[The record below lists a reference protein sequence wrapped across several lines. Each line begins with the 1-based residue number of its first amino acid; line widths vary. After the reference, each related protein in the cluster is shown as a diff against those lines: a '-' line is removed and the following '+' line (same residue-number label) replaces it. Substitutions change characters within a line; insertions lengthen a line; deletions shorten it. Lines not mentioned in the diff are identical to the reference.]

1 MDDGILLLII
11 VCIAIV
17 SYGTISRIR
26 GREMTVLIVLEDVE
40 EDLDIQKG
48 AKQAGD
54 DLKIRVIVSTSLEED
69 IDEYSPNSIVVFS
82 DTNPVQHPKRAR
94 VFNGRRIQENNRPV
108 DSFAEGYLAV
118 LTAHVNFMS
127 EEF

>member
-48 AKQAGD
+48 ARQAGD

-82 DTNPVQHPKRAR
+82 DTNPKRGR
-94 VFNGRRIQENNRPV
+94 VFNGRRIQENNRPM